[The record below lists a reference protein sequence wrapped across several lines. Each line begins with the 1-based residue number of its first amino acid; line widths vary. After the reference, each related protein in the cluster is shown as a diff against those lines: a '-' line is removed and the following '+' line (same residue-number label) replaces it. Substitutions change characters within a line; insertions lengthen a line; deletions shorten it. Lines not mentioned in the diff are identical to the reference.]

1 MPTSA
6 VPNIR
11 MSDLY
16 GTSLPG
22 TGAQTMPPS
31 TQQASGS
38 PGSTDKAPAMFWL
51 SLVAMLILARLLWE
65 YSPQSKD

>member
-1 MPTSA
+1 MPSSA
-6 VPNIR
+6 EPNIR

-22 TGAQTMPPS
+22 TGSQTLTPS

-38 PGSTDKAPAMFWL
+38 PGSTDKTPAMFWMA
-51 SLVAMLILARLLWE
+51 LVFLLFVTRWLWE
-65 YSPQSKD
+65 MSPQSKD